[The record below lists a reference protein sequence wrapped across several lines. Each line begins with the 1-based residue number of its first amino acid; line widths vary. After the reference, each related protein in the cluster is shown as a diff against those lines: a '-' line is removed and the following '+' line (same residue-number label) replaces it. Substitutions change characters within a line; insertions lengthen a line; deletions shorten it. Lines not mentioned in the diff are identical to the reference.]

1 MTDETRMPDSTAAE
15 QYAPPAWS
23 ALYAPWEPGSR
34 RTFGWATLPL
44 LAVTYFV
51 SAIPMVVLSV
61 GALVS
66 DPAGVEASA
75 EALAEGGGAAL
86 AGDIL
91 LPGILMQFTLW
102 AALTLVWVKAFE
114 RRSFASAGFVL
125 PSWLGRY
132 LRGLAVGVGL
142 VLMLGAVM
150 GVLGALSPGAIP
162 EAMRDFSVPDGAD
175 WSVLLGGA
183 FLGFAALALIT
194 FIIQGGAE
202 EVIFRGWLMS
212 TLQARWGAVAAVL
225 VSSVFFGAFHIHVM
239 SSGVV
244 YGILALAGIT
254 ATGVFFAI
262 YAYAER
268 SIWGPMAAHGT
279 FNATATL
286 LPLSIMQA
294 SEPERAPADLFA
306 DVLTRA
312 TGLAG
317 AEATEVGPHLL
328 VQPALFLGLSGILL
342 LAMRAKKG

>member
-1 MTDETRMPDSTAAE
+1 MRGMEPAE
-15 QYAPPAWS
+15 PVVPGWP
-23 ALYAPWEPGSR
+23 ALYAPWEHGSR

-44 LAVTYFV
+44 LFIAYVI
-51 SAIPMVVLSV
+51 SAIPMVVLAA
-61 GALVS
+61 GAVIS
-66 DPAGVEASA
+66 AGIDPDAPAQAGEAA
-75 EALAEGGGAAL
+75 MRGE
-86 AGDIL
+86 IL

-102 AALTLVWVKAFE
+102 GVLTLVWVKAFE
-114 RRSFASAGFVL
+114 RRSFASAGFVM
-125 PSWLGRY
+125 PGWAVRY

-183 FLGFAALALIT
+183 FLGFAAFALIT
-194 FIIQGGAE
+194 FLIQGGAE

-212 TLQARWGAVAAVL
+212 TLHARWGAVAAVL
-225 VSSVFFGAFHIHVM
+225 VSSVIFGAFHIHVM
-239 SSGVV
+239 SSGIV

-279 FNATATL
+279 FNAAATIV
-286 LPLSIMQA
+286 PLSVMQA
-294 SEPERAPADLFA
+294 GEPERAPADLFA

-328 VQPALFLGLSGILL
+328 VQPVVFLVLSGALL
-342 LAMRAKKG
+342 LMIRARKG

>member
-1 MTDETRMPDSTAAE
+1 MPDSTAAE
-15 QYAPPAWS
+15 HYAPPAWS
-23 ALYAPWEPGSR
+23 ALYAPWESDSR
-34 RTFGWATLPL
+34 RSYGWATLPL

-61 GALVS
+61 GAIF
-66 DPAGVEASA
+66 AGAEEAGLGA
-75 EALAEGGGAAL
+75 ESGQAVLR
-86 AGDIL
+86 GDIL

-102 AALTLVWVKAFE
+102 AVLTLVWVKAFE

-125 PSWLGRY
+125 PGWLGRY

-150 GVLGALSPGAIP
+150 GALGALSPDAIP
-162 EAMRDFSVPDGAD
+162 EAMRDFSVPDGSD

-183 FLGFAALALIT
+183 FLGFAGLALIT
-194 FIIQGGAE
+194 FLIQGGAE

-225 VSSVFFGAFHIHVM
+225 VSSVFFGAFHIHVL
-239 SSGVV
+239 SSGLV
-244 YGILALAGIT
+244 YGLLALGGIT

-294 SEPERAPADLFA
+294 GEPERMPSDLFA
-306 DVLTRA
+306 EVLTRA
-312 TGLAG
+312 TGLG
-317 AEATEVGPHLL
+317 GPEATEVGLHLL
-328 VQPALFLGLSGILL
+328 VQPAVFLVLSGILL
-342 LAMRAKKG
+342 LAMRAKKA